1 MLLPPQVDY
10 PIVAIPDLHGQSEFL
25 RKLLTRL
32 ERRPEWP
39 HCRVV
44 FLGDF
49 CDRGPDVKGTLDL
62 VLNLLREKPGS
73 SAVAGN
79 HDIAPT
85 RAAHLDNGPFSPYW
99 ALRYRERYDHAPMFQ
114 SYLGRPPDYTR
125 WEADL
130 DALREAMP
138 EEHRDFLAS
147 LNWLVE
153 APGHLFLHC
162 GLSPH
167 LLASAEEQIEAMRKK
182 RWDRSLRPRPGSKT
196 DELWQAEYPVWCGAD
211 KSLSDRPLPAPGRVQ
226 VSGHVQVPAPEAS
239 RIRIRLDTSGGFHE
253 PVTACLL
260 IAANAT
266 PIFIRSDRD

>member
-1 MLLPPQVDY
+1 MPLPSQVNY
-10 PIVAIPDLHGQSEFL
+10 PVVAIPDLHGNTAFL

-32 ERRPEWP
+32 AAHPEWP
-39 HCRVV
+39 ACKVV

-49 CDRGPDVKGTLDL
+49 CDRGPDVKGCLDL
-62 VLNLLREKPGS
+62 VLQVLRDRPGS

-79 HDIAPT
+79 HDLAPV
-85 RAAHLDNGPFSPYW
+85 RAARLDGGPPSPYW
-99 ALRYRERYDHAPMFQ
+99 MQRYRERYDHAPTFKA
-114 SYLGRPPDYTR
+114 YLGRGPDYSR
-125 WEADL
+125 WEQDL

-138 EEHRDFLAS
+138 AEHREFLAG

-167 LLASAEEQIEAMRKK
+167 LLASAAEQIAALRQK

-196 DELWQAEYPVWCGAD
+196 EELWQAEYPVWLGAD
-211 KSLSDRPLPAPGRVQ
+211 KSLSDRPLPVPGRVQ
-226 VSGHVQVPAPEAS
+226 VTGHVQVPAPEVS
-239 RIRIRLDTSGGFHE
+239 KVRIRLDTSGGFFE
-253 PVTACLL
+253 PLTACLL
-260 IAANAT
+260 TGPDAE